1 MSAFFDTNLFVYAQQ
16 IGAKGDQARATLAS
30 GGFIS
35 VQVLNEFVAVARRK
49 LGKDWDAIEAAIEDM
64 LALVEPPL
72 QLSLA
77 TNKAARV
84 LARDQGFSFY
94 DSLIVASALDADC
107 ETLYTEDMQDGRK
120 IGTLTIRN
128 PFAEIRGL

>member
-16 IGAKGDQARATLAS
+16 IGAKGEQARATLAA